1 MTYIITVTLT
11 GGDQVVATVGAESS
25 SLALS
30 RLLATPEAQRFIGSA
45 AIERVECREVEK
57 PSTTQPTYIVQPS
70 RTEGMAVVT
79 DTTHNVTVTFKIGRF
94 NTTQKMTA
102 LDDRYSAKQLAHYAR
117 LLADWLQAN
126 RLDLV
131 TTDADAL
138 RSWRLLKVGQT
149 IAEARK
155 AQGLTQQELAN
166 LADLPPNS
174 LAKIERGE
182 TNSSTAILGKIAAA
196 LGIELGIK

>member
-11 GGDQVVATVGAESS
+11 GGDQVVATVGAKSS
-25 SLALS
+25 ALALS
-30 RLLATPEAQRFIGSA
+30 RLLVTPEFQRFAGSA
-45 AIERVECREVEK
+45 AIERVECHEVER
-57 PSTTQPTYIVQPS
+57 PGATQSTYLVQPS

-94 NTTQKMTA
+94 NATQKVTA
-102 LDDRYSAKQLAHYAR
+102 LDGRYSAKQLAHYAR
-117 LLADWLQAN
+117 LLADWLQTN

-155 AQGLTQQELAN
+155 SQGLTQQELAS